1 MIKMIVSDIDG
12 TLVDYGKPMTERM
25 KQTIR
30 RAIEKG
36 IIFVVASG
44 RTYRHACEIPE
55 KAGIDCCV
63 VSANGGRADS
73 GIHENVIYEDT
84 FDDETSMKVYNVLI
98 EAGCYMTA
106 YVGTKIYYLS
116 ERNGF
121 GSTCIR
127 VSEAMVESENVIGN
141 VPERMK
147 NEGTKHPY
155 KYEAYTDDPVLM
167 DKLRKTFTDMGL
179 SVSSAFPFNLEILPA
194 GGGKGKAVRELKR
207 IFGVKKEEIMAMGD
221 GSNDLT
227 MLMEAGLPVAL
238 ENAVDE
244 LKAVAKVIAPSCKVD
259 GGAWAIEKYALGENV

>member
-1 MIKMIVSDIDG
+1 MIKMIVTDIDG
-12 TLVDYGKPMTERM
+12 TLVDYGKPMTENM
-25 KQTIR
+25 IATIR
-30 RAIEKG
+30 RVIDKG

-44 RTYRHACEIPE
+44 RTYYHACEIPV

-63 VSANGGRADS
+63 VSANGGRADR
-73 GIHENVIYEDT
+73 GIRESIIYEDT
-84 FDDETSMKVYNVLI
+84 FDDETSMKVYDILT

-106 YVGTKIYYLS
+106 YVGTKIYYMS

-141 VPERMK
+141 NPERMK
-147 NEGTKHPY
+147 NEGTVHPY
-155 KYEAYTDDPVLM
+155 KYEAYTDDPALM
-167 DKLRKTFTDMGL
+167 DKLRETFRGMGL

-194 GGGKGKAVRELKR
+194 GGGKGKAVRELMKY
-207 IFGVKKEEIMAMGD
+207 FGVKKDEIMAMGD

-238 ENAVDE
+238 ENAVDA
-244 LKAVAKVIAPSCKVD
+244 LKAAAKVIAPSCKVD
-259 GGAWAIEKYALGENV
+259 GGAWAIAKYALGETI

>member
-1 MIKMIVSDIDG
+1 MIKMIVTDIDG

-25 KQTIR
+25 INTIR
-30 RAIEKG
+30 RAIDRG

-44 RTYRHACEIPE
+44 RTYYHACEIPE

-63 VSANGGRADS
+63 VSANGGRADR
-73 GIHENVIYEDT
+73 GITESIIYEDT
-84 FDDETSMKVYNVLI
+84 FDDETSMKVYNVLM

-141 VPERMK
+141 IPERMRR
-147 NEGTKHPY
+147 EGTVRPY
-155 KYEAYTDDPVLM
+155 KYEAYTDDPALM
-167 DKLRKTFTDMGL
+167 DRLRRTFRDMGL

-194 GGGKGKAVRELKR
+194 GGGKGKAVRELMKQ
-207 IFGVKKEEIMAMGD
+207 FGVKKEEIMAMGD

-227 MLMEAGLPVAL
+227 MLLEAGLPVAL
-238 ENAVDE
+238 ENAAPE
-244 LKAVAKVIAPSCKVD
+244 LKAAAKVIAPSCKVD
-259 GGAWAIEKYALGENV
+259 GGAWAIEKYVLGETV